1 MLGLPLRYL
10 LKHPRAVADLAAD
23 PIEVRTKVQDIY
35 MAEREQ
41 RRPQCQY
48 EVDDTWER
56 RLHDQLNV
64 RWPCTFT
71 SDFWGLWPEVI
82 KELEA
87 KGIRAGPESFGSWN
101 DGDAGLVRAIWCL
114 TCHLKPK
121 SVIETGVAHG
131 VTSRFIL
138 EALARNGDGHLWSID
153 LPPIERD
160 WRKQVGMAVANRYSD
175 RWTYIEGSSRRRL
188 PGLLSEIGRIDLFIH
203 NSLHSERNVRFE
215 LDRAWVALRP
225 GGAIV
230 VDDVDA
236 NWGFR
241 SFTHTFSGHESTICE
256 AEPLHPDLR
265 RFNKKGLFGI
275 ILKKPTAQPQLFF
288 SAVGT

>member
-10 LKHPRAVADLAAD
+10 LKHPKTLTDLTAD
-23 PIEVRTKVQDIY
+23 PIEVWTRVQDVY
-35 MAEREQ
+35 VARREQ
-41 RRPQCQY
+41 RGPQCKY
-48 EVDDTWER
+48 ESCDNWEYW
-56 RLHDQLNV
+56 LHDHLSV
-64 RWPCTFT
+64 LWPCTLT
-71 SDFWGLWPEVI
+71 SQFKGLWPEVI
-82 KELEA
+82 SELEA

-114 TCHLKPK
+114 ARHLKPK
-121 SVIETGVAHG
+121 RVIETGVAHG

-138 EALARNGDGHLWSID
+138 EALAKNGRGHLWSID

-160 WRKQVGMAVANRYSD
+160 WRKQVGMAVGDRYAD
-175 RWTYIEGSSRRRL
+175 RWTYIKGSSRRRL
-188 PGLLSEIGRIDLFIH
+188 PGLLSQLGQIDLFIH
-203 NSLHSERNVRFE
+203 DSLHSERNVRFE
-215 LDRAWVALRP
+215 LDRAWAALKP

-241 SFTHTFSGHESTICE
+241 SFTQTFSGHESIICE

-275 ILKKPTAQPQLFF
+275 ILKKRTPQ
-288 SAVGT
+288 A